1 MGAVTQRLQ
10 EALGLPDILVLDNL
24 VIGGQKGVSLA
35 ARGWS

>member
-1 MGAVTQRLQ
+1 M
-10 EALGLPDILVLDNL
+10 LDNL